1 MSPELIGVFGT
12 GIALAAAF
20 IPFLASIRREGR
32 DAHERI
38 AKSIKALGDGLSA
51 RMDRM
56 DQRARESENRTRET
70 IRELDTRMGT
80 RIQESENRTREDI
93 RELDTRMGTR
103 IQESEN
109 RTREVIRE
117 LDTRMDARIQES
129 ENRTREDI
137 RELDTCMDTRIQES
151 EDRTREDIRE
161 LRAFIGGDRPATGTT
176 GAG

>member
-12 GIALAAAF
+12 GIALAAAV

-38 AKSIKALGDGLSA
+38 AKSINALGDGLST

-56 DQRARESENRTRET
+56 DHRARESE
-70 IRELDTRMGT
+70 
-80 RIQESENRTREDI
+80 S
-93 RELDTRMGTR
+93 
-103 IQESEN
+103 

-117 LDTRMDARIQES
+117 LDTRMDTRILESENRTGEAIRELNARIQES

-137 RELDTCMDTRIQES
+137 RELDARILES
-151 EDRTREDIRE
+151 ENRTREDIRE
-161 LRAFIGGDRPATGTT
+161 LRAFIGGDRPVTGTT